1 MVSMPLMRKLTIIVW
16 HLRERLAPAPTQPIP
31 SLMHSTM

>member
-16 HLRERLAPAPTQPIP
+16 HLRERLAPAPLSQCHP
-31 SLMHSTM
+31 